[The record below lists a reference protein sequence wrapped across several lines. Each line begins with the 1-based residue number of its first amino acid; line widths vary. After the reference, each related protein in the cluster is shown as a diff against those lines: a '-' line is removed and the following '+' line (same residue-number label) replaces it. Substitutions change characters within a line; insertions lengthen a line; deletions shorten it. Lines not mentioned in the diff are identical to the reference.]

1 MTEAAFMTPPA
12 RRARQQRTS
21 LGSVASSGNRSS
33 RRGSSLL
40 GSGTEGEL
48 TPSGTQILHAGLKR
62 TGRPLALQVLGVY
75 RCTYL

>member
-40 GSGTEGEL
+40 GSGTESEL

-62 TGRPLALQVLGVY
+62 TGRPLTLQVLGVY